1 MKYIY
6 TSAEFDR
13 KLCELF
19 EVNYVP
25 SEMERIQLSKTKST
39 PPVNL
44 GIDIGVS
51 GKEPWNKGKKTG
63 PLSDDHKTSLSI
75 AAKAYTKTNEHK
87 ENLSKALKGNA
98 NGKNNTK
105 PKSDEHKEKIR
116 QTLLKKRYGE

>member
-19 EVNYVP
+19 EVDYVP
-25 SEMERIQLSKTKST
+25 SEMERIQISKTTSVA
-39 PPVNL
+39 PVNL
-44 GIDIGVS
+44 GIDIGVK
-51 GKEPWNKGKKTG
+51 GKDPWNKGIKTG
-63 PLSDDHKTSLSI
+63 TLTDEHKQALSI
-75 AAKAYTKTNEHK
+75 AAKAYTKTDEHRG
-87 ENLSKALKGNA
+87 NLAKALKGNT

-116 QTLLKKRYGE
+116 QAILKKRI